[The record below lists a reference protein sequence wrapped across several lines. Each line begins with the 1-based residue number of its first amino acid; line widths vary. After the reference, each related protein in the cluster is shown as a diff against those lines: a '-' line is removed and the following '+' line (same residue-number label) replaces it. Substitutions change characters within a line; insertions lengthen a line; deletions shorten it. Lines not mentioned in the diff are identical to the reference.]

1 MRSIELSASRSRDKN
16 RVTDFSTR
24 LLDWFDAH
32 GRKNLP
38 WQQDVRPYRV
48 WVSEIML
55 QQTQVQ
61 TVIPYFERFM
71 QSFPGISDLAN
82 ADVDDVLNHW
92 SGLGYYARA
101 RNLHRAAQIIRDDHD
116 GEFPA
121 SVDAVL
127 ALPGIGR
134 STAGAILSI
143 AFGQRHSI
151 LDGNVKR
158 VIARHAAIRG
168 WPGKSAVAATLWQ
181 LADERTPT
189 KRVGDY
195 TQAIMDLGATVC
207 MRTQPACVDCPV
219 QSDCVACA
227 AGTVSDYPA
236 PKPKK
241 VKPLRETTM
250 LLAIAN
256 NSVYLER
263 RPASGIWGGLWSF
276 PEIDPSCID
285 DWCERMAGDVSV
297 GDVQWQVLRHSFSH
311 FDLDIRPV
319 VIRCREIR
327 AAVADSD
334 DATWYQLDQRPPGGI
349 AAPVQKLIDS
359 LRNSDNVAN
368 H

>member
-1 MRSIELSASRSRDKN
+1 M
-16 RVTDFSTR
+16 TDFSRR
-24 LLDWFDAH
+24 LLAWFDAH
-32 GRKNLP
+32 GRKDLP
-38 WQQDVRPYRV
+38 WQQDASPYRV

-61 TVIPYFERFM
+61 TVIPYYERFM
-71 QSFPGISDLAN
+71 RSYPGITDLAN
-82 ADVDDVLNHW
+82 AGIDDVLNHW

-101 RNLHRAAQIIRDDHD
+101 RNLHRAAQLVRDEHN

-121 SVDAVL
+121 SIESVL

-143 AFGQRHSI
+143 AFGQGHSI

-158 VIARHAAIRG
+158 VLARHSAVSG
-168 WPGKSAVAATLWQ
+168 WPGKADVAATLWR
-181 LADERTPT
+181 LAEQHTPA
-189 KRVGDY
+189 KRVSDY

-207 MRTQPACVDCPV
+207 TRTRPACVDCPV
-219 QSDCVACA
+219 QSDCVACS
-227 AGTVSDYPA
+227 AGNVSDYPG
-236 PKPKK
+236 PRPKK

-250 LLAIAN
+250 LLAVAEN
-256 NSVYLER
+256 AVYLER
-263 RPASGIWGGLWSF
+263 RPASGIWAGLWSF
-276 PEIDPSCID
+276 PEIDPKRID

-297 GDVQWQVLRHSFSH
+297 GVVQWQVLRHSFSH

-319 VIRCREIR
+319 VIRCEQIK
-327 AAVADSD
+327 ATVADTD

-359 LRNSDNVAN
+359 LRNSENVAN